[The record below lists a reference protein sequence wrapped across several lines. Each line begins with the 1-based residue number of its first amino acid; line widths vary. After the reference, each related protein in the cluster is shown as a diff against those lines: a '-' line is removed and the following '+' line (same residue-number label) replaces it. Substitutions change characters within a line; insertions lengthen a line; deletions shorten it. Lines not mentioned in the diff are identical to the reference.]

1 MMAKWMTDRPLANW
15 PMFQQRLALVRYES
29 GDGKTF
35 DFVSVSLVSSV
46 LLLEFF
52 VWNNSESSIDCNSGP
67 MFFHAPRFVGIM
79 SCFSSYQQKHE
90 KMPTIWCDP
99 GPIFHA
105 FRIIK
110 SEQKHAIALSRNQL
124 LKRPTSRLLRHMMNA
139 RQVSNGWIDF
149 IQWTNFIGIF
159 IRMSLKSTQ

>member
-1 MMAKWMTDRPLANW
+1 
-15 PMFQQRLALVRYES
+15 MFQQRLALVRYES

-52 VWNNSESSIDCNSGP
+52 VWNNSESSIECNIGP
-67 MFFHAPRFVGIM
+67 MFFKAPRFAGIM

-90 KMPTIWCDP
+90 KCHQSGVIQVRYSMHS
-99 GPIFHA
+99 GSSNVN
-105 FRIIK
+105 R
-110 SEQKHAIALSRNQL
+110 SMQLRYHAINFSSVPYLGYCGIWWMPGRY
-124 LKRPTSRLLRHMMNA
+124 PMD
-139 RQVSNGWIDF
+139 GWYVFIHSFIDF
-149 IQWTNFIGIF
+149 IQLTNFIGIF